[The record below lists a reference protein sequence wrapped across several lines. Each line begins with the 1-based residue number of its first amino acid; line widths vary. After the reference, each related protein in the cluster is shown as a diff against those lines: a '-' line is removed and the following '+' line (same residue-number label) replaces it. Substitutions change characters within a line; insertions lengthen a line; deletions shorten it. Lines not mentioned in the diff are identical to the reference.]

1 MSATRPAG
9 VAASG
14 ARDAASFVPPTSR
27 PLLFV
32 LEMAN
37 NHMGSV
43 EHGLR
48 IIREMREATRGFDF
62 AFAVKF
68 QYRDLDTLIHPDY
81 RNRTDLK
88 YVKRFSE
95 TRLSPEQ
102 YLRLREA
109 TRDAGL
115 LAVCTAFDEAS
126 VKLVEAHDYDF
137 IKIASCSFTDW
148 PLLERVA
155 ASSLPVI
162 ASCAGAA
169 LEDVDRVVSFFEHR
183 QRPLTLMHCV
193 GEYPTPIERLE
204 LNQIELFRERYPHVR
219 IGFSTHEAP
228 DTLASIPVAIA
239 KGATVFE
246 KHVGVPT
253 EQWPLNAYSANP
265 AQVRAWLAAARD
277 ALTMSGTAGER
288 APLRESEARSLFELR
303 RGVYARRPLKAG
315 DRLKPEDLMLA
326 MPTQPGQVTANDLSK
341 YAVFTAT
348 RDIAAGAA
356 VMAAATTRVDNRQ
369 RVMEIV
375 QRVRAVLQESRVAV
389 PAKTDFE
396 ISYHYGIERF
406 DEFGATILTC
416 INREYCKKLIVMLA
430 GQTHPEQF
438 HKKKEET
445 FLLLYG
451 QMTLGLDGREREL
464 AAGDIV
470 TVERGQKHWF
480 STKTGCVVEEISS
493 THYTDDSFYTDP
505 AIGGTKDRKTWLT
518 YWLA

>member
-1 MSATRPAG
+1 MSAIGSTGTAAVAPRETTALMPPA
-9 VAASG
+9 A
-14 ARDAASFVPPTSR
+14 P

-32 LEMAN
+32 FEMAN

-48 IIREMREATRGFDF
+48 IIRELREASHGFDF

-68 QYRDLDTLIHPDY
+68 QYRELDTLIHPDY
-81 RNRTDLK
+81 RGRTDVK
-88 YVKRFSE
+88 YIKRFTE
-95 TRLSPEQ
+95 TRLSPDD
-102 YLRLREA
+102 YLRLRTA
-109 TRDAGL
+109 TREAGF

-126 VKLVEAHDYDF
+126 VGLVEAHDYDF

-148 PLLERVA
+148 PLLERVV

-162 ASCAGAA
+162 ASCAGTA
-169 LEDVDRVVSFFEHR
+169 LEDMDRVVSFFEHR

-193 GEYPTPIERLE
+193 GEYPTPLERLE
-204 LNQIELFRERYPHVR
+204 LSQIELFRDRYPNVR

-246 KHVGVPT
+246 KHVGVAT
-253 EQWPLNAYSANP
+253 AEWPLNAYSASP

-277 ALTMSGTAGER
+277 TIAMSGTRGQR

-303 RGVYARRPLKAG
+303 RGVYARRAIARG
-315 DRLKPEDLMLA
+315 ERLKPEDLMLA
-326 MPTQPGQVTANDLSK
+326 MPTQPLQVTANDLSK
-341 YAVFTAT
+341 YTQFTALT
-348 RDIAAGAA
+348 DIPAHAPVFMRDTA
-356 VMAAATTRVDNRQ
+356 RVDIREKVN
-369 RVMEIV
+369 EIV
-375 QRVRAVLQESRVAV
+375 QRVRALLQESRVAV

-396 ISYHYGIERF
+396 ISYHYGLERF
-406 DEFGATILTC
+406 NDFGATILTC
-416 INREYCKKLIVMLA
+416 INREYCKKLIVLLP
-430 GQTHPEQF
+430 GQTHPEQY

-445 FLLLYG
+445 FLVLYG
-451 QMTLGLDGREREL
+451 SMTLGLDGKEREL

-470 TVERGQKHWF
+470 TVERGQRHWF
-480 STKTGCVVEEISS
+480 RTAAGCVVEEISS

-505 AIGGTKDRKTWLT
+505 AIGATKDRKTWLT
-518 YWLA
+518 HWLA

>member
-1 MSATRPAG
+1 MSTTGSIRTAT
-9 VAASG
+9 G
-14 ARDAASFVPPTSR
+14 ARETTALVPPAAP

-32 LEMAN
+32 FEMAN

-48 IIREMREATRGFDF
+48 IIRELREASQGFDF
-62 AFAVKF
+62 ALAVKF
-68 QYRDLDTLIHPDY
+68 QYRELDTLIHPDY
-81 RNRTDLK
+81 RSRTDLK
-88 YVKRFSE
+88 YVKRFTE
-95 TRLSPEQ
+95 TRLSASD
-102 YLRLREA
+102 YLRLRKA
-109 TRDAGL
+109 TRDAGF

-126 VKLVEAHDYDF
+126 VGLVEAHDYDA

-155 ASSLPVI
+155 ATSLPVI

-183 QRPLTLMHCV
+183 QRPFTLMHCV
-193 GEYPTPIERLE
+193 GEYPTPLERLE
-204 LNQIELFRERYPHVR
+204 LGQIELFRDRYPNVR
-219 IGFSTHEAP
+219 VGFSTHEAP

-253 EQWPLNAYSANP
+253 KEWPLNAYSANP

-277 ALTMSGTAGER
+277 TVSMSGTHGQR
-288 APLRESEARSLFELR
+288 APLRESEAKSLFELR
-303 RGVYARRPLKAG
+303 RGVYARRAIARG
-315 DRLKPEDLMLA
+315 ERLKPEDLMLA
-326 MPTQPGQVTANDLSK
+326 MPTQAGQVTANDLSK
-341 YAVFTAT
+341 YTQFTAL
-348 RDIAAGAA
+348 RDIPARAA
-356 VMAAATTRVDNRQ
+356 VLARDTSRVDNREK
-369 RVMEIV
+369 VNEIV
-375 QRVRAVLQESRVAV
+375 RRVRELLHESRVAV

-416 INREYCKKLIVMLA
+416 INREYCKKLIVLLP

-451 QMTLGLDGREREL
+451 SMTLGLDGKEREL

-480 STKTGCVVEEISS
+480 KSTAGCVVEEISS

-518 YWLA
+518 HWLA